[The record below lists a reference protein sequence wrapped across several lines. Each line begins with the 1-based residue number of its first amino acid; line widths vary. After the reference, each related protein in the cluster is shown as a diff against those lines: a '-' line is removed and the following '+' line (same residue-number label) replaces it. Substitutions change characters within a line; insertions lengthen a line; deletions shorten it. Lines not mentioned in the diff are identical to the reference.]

1 MKLGKRNQ
9 RIKFKRNLSLHEKQ
23 MHRWA
28 NLMVLGALV
37 GFAALFYLVNRWLIK
52 MP

>member
-1 MKLGKRNQ
+1 MKPGKRNQ

-23 MHRWA
+23 MRRWI
-28 NLMVLGALV
+28 NLTMLGALV
-37 GFAALFYLVNRWLIK
+37 GFTALFYLINRWLIK